1 MNILNNLSFGSLL
14 VGGQLINK
22 DREAVATQATNPV
35 VQTDGSRYSAGI
47 KITSANTGSSYG
59 LPKLSSEITFSNPD
73 NTSQVSQLLAK
84 NHAIPPIKPQL
95 GQQYG
100 APIPALNPGQ
110 RLNGGMIRLPELAT
124 LGESYEQDIR
134 QYAQLNFPDDNGR
147 YKALDLT
154 GFTDKK
160 SEDLASINLQI
171 KTRDG
176 DVINFS
182 LTSYKGYGSGDDERP
197 ASFTGTRVAF
207 EVEGD
212 LSPDELKQVEAFAQK
227 INQASEG
234 YFSNGKVDIGDLELS
249 TFSQFSDVDLSF
261 LNDADGSGV
270 RNFKLSYQDDAQ
282 SRSIDVN
289 LNGDQA
295 QITIDKTSLGI
306 GANAQQQKQALQEYL
321 TLLEDSAD
329 EVHAEQTT
337 QNLMMET
344 FELGFTQL
352 TTEAEDAARHNSQK
366 NTPIETQALNKK
378 VENALVGLPDFKFS
392 FDSLVKRPNSDVQ
405 PNEYEGFKLNLSLKT
420 HSYKYVENRTET
432 ISQKQKFH
440 LTGAYYTPLE
450 GADEPDFSKQNYRYT
465 ELDRVSEKITQ
476 LVTKDNQLILA
487 MSTEQGEFNKTTQEY
502 REGKLVDEDSEFSG
516 YSQIVEF
523 TELAQQENTLQSR
536 ELLNT
541 VMIDPYQ
548 KNKEDTPQAVET
560 VDGRLIRGQND
571 H

>member
-1 MNILNNLSFGSLL
+1 MSILNNLSIGSLL
-14 VGGQLINK
+14 VGGQYINK
-22 DREAVATQATNPV
+22 DQKSPTAQAIKPMVA
-35 VQTDGSRYSAGI
+35 TDGSRYSASL
-47 KITSANTGSSYG
+47 KLTSANTGNSYG
-59 LPKLSSEITFSNPD
+59 IPKLSSEITFSNPD

-100 APIPALNPGQ
+100 APVPALNPGQ
-110 RLNGGMIRLPELAT
+110 RLNGGMIRLPELAV

-134 QYAQLNFPDDNGR
+134 QYAQLSFPDDHGK
-147 YKALDLT
+147 YQALDIT

-160 SEDLASINLQI
+160 SEDLASINLQL

-207 EVEGD
+207 EVDGD
-212 LSPDELKQVEAFAQK
+212 LSREELEQVEAFAQK

-234 YFSNGKVDIGDLELS
+234 YFNNGKVDLNDLELS
-249 TFSQFSDVDLSF
+249 TFSQFGEVELSF

-270 RNFKLSYQDDAQ
+270 KKFKLSYQDDVE

-321 TLLEDSAD
+321 TLLEDSAN
-329 EVHAEQTT
+329 EVHAEQAT
-337 QNLMMET
+337 QNLMMDT

-352 TTEAEDAARHNSQK
+352 TTEAEDAARSHSQK
-366 NTPIETQALNKK
+366 NIPVETQALNQK

-392 FDSLVKRPNSDVQ
+392 FNSLIKRPNSDVQ

-432 ISQKQKFH
+432 ISQKQNFH

-450 GADEPDFSKQNYRYT
+450 GADEPDFANQNYKYT

-502 REGKLVDEDSEFSG
+502 RDGKLVDEDSEFSG
-516 YSQIVEF
+516 YSQITEF
-523 TELAQQENTLQSR
+523 TELAQQENKLQTR

-560 VDGRLIRGQND
+560 VDGRLIRGQNEY
-571 H
+571 